1 MKNAVALIVL
11 LGTILAAGYFGLPV
25 LFEREATG
33 IRSDIREIQKRVEK
47 VEEFIKSEEE
57 LRKQAYIAPDADFPT
72 VVKSVNAL
80 STRIIAVEDAVHQ
93 KISET
98 GDTIMRQRA
107 STEEALKEKTDLL
120 DKISKDVQTKIQK
133 LTFTSLLE
141 NIRGHALKI
150 KLDLVSKNIGTA
162 KNELEGLSGALH
174 KAKELAPEGSR
185 EAIEELQGI
194 LGKARAEIDTDLQG
208 AVNRVDIIWH
218 DTGKI
223 LKAL

>member
-11 LGTILAAGYFGLPV
+11 LGAILAAGYFGLPV

-93 KISET
+93 KISER
-98 GDTIMRQRA
+98 DTIMRQGA
-107 STEEALKEKTDLL
+107 STEDALKEKTESL

-141 NIRGHALKI
+141 NIRGHALKV